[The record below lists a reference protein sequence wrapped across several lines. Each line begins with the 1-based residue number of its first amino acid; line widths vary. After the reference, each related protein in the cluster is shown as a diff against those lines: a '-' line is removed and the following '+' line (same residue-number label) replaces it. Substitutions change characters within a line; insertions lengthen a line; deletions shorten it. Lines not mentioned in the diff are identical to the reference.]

1 MLDYFYNTCHDS
13 GFDLDRKGLDVVD
26 VNGELKNIRKEEV
39 QNDYASDILKPGKIY
54 ILVDV
59 EQGVPEIDGFP
70 KVTVLLKNSE
80 LLTAKFITRV
90 ANANDLKTKTAGGK
104 KNIIK
109 SKKKTPNSSRK
120 SSLTS

>member
-1 MLDYFYNTCHDS
+1 LLDYFYNTCHDS